1 MDIQKKI
8 KYHQDVYAKL
18 LDIYIR
24 KNADYGDS
32 FVKVRKKFAIAIL
45 VRLNDKMN
53 RLESLFE
60 SKEQLV
66 IDESIDDT
74 FCDIANYC
82 IMELMQRRIDAE
94 FITENLKESTET
106 LSSPIQNYIDF
117 TKQNECDFY
126 KNVAECYN
134 REFS

>member
-1 MDIQKKI
+1 MNIQEKI

-24 KNADYGDS
+24 KNTDYGDS
-32 FVKVRKKFAIAIL
+32 FVKVRMKFANAIL
-45 VRLNDKMN
+45 IRLNDKMN

-74 FCDIANYC
+74 FIDIANYC

-94 FITENLKESTET
+94 FITENLKSINDLPYPDFE
-106 LSSPIQNYIDF
+106 SPIKTYLDTN
-117 TKQNECDFY
+117 
-126 KNVAECYN
+126 KNIGYDYSAEDWH
-134 REFS
+134 